1 MKYSE
6 LGKTGIKV
14 SRIGFGVLT
23 VGGSQLNL
31 PVAEGA
37 AVLRYA
43 FEKGINFLDTAQYY
57 QTYPYIREALKG
69 GRFEPVIASKC
80 LDYTYRDMEF
90 AIEEARKELDRDI
103 IDIFLMH

>member
-37 AVLRYA
+37 AVLR
-43 FEKGINFLDTAQYY
+43 
-57 QTYPYIREALKG
+57 
-69 GRFEPVIASKC
+69 
-80 LDYTYRDMEF
+80 
-90 AIEEARKELDRDI
+90 
-103 IDIFLMH
+103 